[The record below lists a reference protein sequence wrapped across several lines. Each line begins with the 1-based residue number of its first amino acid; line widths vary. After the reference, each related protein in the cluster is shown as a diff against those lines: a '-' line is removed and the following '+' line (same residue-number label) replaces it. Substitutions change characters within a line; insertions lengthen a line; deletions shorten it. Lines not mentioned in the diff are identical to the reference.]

1 MKPADELKQVA
12 DEVSSCTRCPL
23 HFSRKLAV
31 PGEGPAQAKILF
43 IGEGPGFYENE
54 QGRPFVGAA
63 GKFLDELLE
72 GVGMRRNEVFITNVV
87 KCRPPGN
94 RDPEPAEIE
103 ACSDYLERQIRAINP
118 RVIVT
123 LGRHSMGRY
132 LANAKI
138 SELHG
143 KAINVKGKL
152 IIPMYHPAAALHQPS
167 LKSTVIA
174 DFSSLPELI
183 AKAETGSAPL
193 EAGGVDSEPKKEAKQ
208 LSLF

>member
-1 MKPADELKQVA
+1 
-12 DEVSSCTRCPL
+12 
-23 HFSRKLAV
+23 
-31 PGEGPAQAKILF
+31 
-43 IGEGPGFYENE
+43 
-54 QGRPFVGAA
+54 
-63 GKFLDELLE
+63 
-72 GVGMRRNEVFITNVV
+72 MRRNEVFITNVV